1 MEGENASGYRG
12 EKERETEAE
21 GDSAV
26 ETVVISRLFGESV
39 HFFHQ
44 IFNGSRNR
52 NEALKATQL
61 SMM

>member
-26 ETVVISRLFGESV
+26 EAVVISCLFGESV
-39 HFFHQ
+39 HFFINFLLVPGTETKH
-44 IFNGSRNR
+44 
-52 NEALKATQL
+52 
-61 SMM
+61 